1 MDINVILQAVSTVGF
16 PIVCCGA
23 LFWKM
28 NKDNERHKQ
37 EMETLRTAIENNTAA
52 LIELKVKYDEQFQF
66 RKIFIQRQPH

>member
-52 LIELKVKYDEQFQF
+52 LIELKVKYDE
-66 RKIFIQRQPH
+66 

>member
-28 NKDNERHKQ
+28 NRDNERHRQ

-52 LIELKVKYDEQFQF
+52 LIELKVKYDE
-66 RKIFIQRQPH
+66 

>member
-1 MDINVILQAVSTVGF
+1 MDINIILQAVSTVGF

-52 LIELKVKYDEQFQF
+52 LIELKVKYDE
-66 RKIFIQRQPH
+66 

>member
-1 MDINVILQAVSTVGF
+1 MDINIILQAVSTVGF

-28 NKDNERHKQ
+28 NKDNERHRQ

-52 LIELKVKYDEQFQF
+52 LIELQVKCDE
-66 RKIFIQRQPH
+66 